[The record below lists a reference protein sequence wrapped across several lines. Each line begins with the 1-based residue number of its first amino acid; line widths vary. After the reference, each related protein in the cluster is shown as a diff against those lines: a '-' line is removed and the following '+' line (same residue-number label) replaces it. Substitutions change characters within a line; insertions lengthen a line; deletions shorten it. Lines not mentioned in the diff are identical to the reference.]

1 VQTLHAEKSET
12 SVLLIGV
19 FIVFTRNKWE
29 LLEMLLEELN
39 LYLHKEYKG
48 TKSSFLAF
56 IATPGKCSR
65 AIA

>member
-1 VQTLHAEKSET
+1 
-12 SVLLIGV
+12 VLLIGV
-19 FIVFTRNKWE
+19 FIAFTRNIRNKWE

-56 IATPGKCSR
+56 IVTPGK
-65 AIA
+65 